1 VPNRSYL
8 AGAAWMAV
16 AAVAFSGL
24 LITVRALSPRFPAVE
39 LVFVRALVGV
49 LFIVPIVTRS
59 GLGALRTRRFPL
71 HALRAIFAGVAMV
84 LLYYALA
91 RIAVADVTAL
101 TFLIPLF
108 TTVAAA
114 MLLNERVAAPRWIA
128 TGLGFAGAMVI
139 VRPGFAAIDLALVCA
154 LLSSVAY
161 AGAWTT
167 VKFLTRTEPAS
178 VTVFYLNALTL
189 PLLLVPVLFVGVVP
203 QAADLPVLVAMAFCG
218 WAAHFCQA
226 RAFAAADA
234 SAVMPFD
241 FLRLPIAAL
250 MAWLAFAEMTEPW
263 TWIGAVVIFA
273 AAWYGARREV
283 RARPTPATEAAT
295 GR

>member
-1 VPNRSYL
+1 MV
-8 AGAAWMAV
+8 A

-24 LITVRALSPRFPAVE
+24 LIAVRALSSRFPAVE
-39 LVFVRALVGV
+39 LVFVRALVGI
-49 LFIVPIVTRS
+49 LFVVPIVTRS
-59 GLGALRTRRFPL
+59 GLGALKTRRFPL

-91 RIAVADVTAL
+91 RITVADVTAL

-114 MLLNERVAAPRWIA
+114 TLLKEPVDAPRWVA
-128 TGLGFAGAMVI
+128 TGLGFTGAMMI
-139 VRPGFAAIDLALVCA
+139 VRPGFATVDLALICA

-161 AGAWTT
+161 AGAWTSI
-167 VKFLTRTEPAS
+167 KFLTRTEPAS
-178 VTVFYLNALTL
+178 VTVFYLNALTV
-189 PLLLVPVLFVGVVP
+189 PLLVVPVLVVGVVP
-203 QAADLPVLVAMAFCG
+203 QVADLPILVVMAFCG

-250 MAWLAFAEMTEPW
+250 MAWLAFAETTDLW
-263 TWIGAVVIFA
+263 TWVGAVVIFA
-273 AAWYGARREV
+273 AAWYGARRET
-283 RARPTPATEAAT
+283 RAKRVPATETAT